1 MQNLNQFQ
9 INDLIRSLSITITID
24 SSRRSDD
31 ELDDLRHLNQL
42 LELKN
47 ILLSEYIK
55 ISEL

>member
-1 MQNLNQFQ
+1 MKNLDQFQ
-9 INDLIRSLSITITID
+9 INDLIRCLSITITID

-31 ELDDLRHLNQL
+31 ELDDLRHLNRL